1 MKKRLFMYLFTILS
15 LGLFAEGT
23 EEVQTN
29 LNWTW
34 TLIAAAMVF
43 FMQAGFAMV
52 ETGFTR
58 AKNAGNIMMK
68 NAMDFSMGIL
78 AFWAV
83 GFAFMF
89 GEGKLIGTTNFFGQG
104 LAGWDWTFF
113 IFQGVF
119 AATAATILSGAL
131 AERTKFG
138 SYLVISFFV
147 TAIIYPVLGHWAW
160 AGLYGKSTGWLE
172 SLGFI
177 DFAGSTVVHSLGG
190 WTALAGAIAV
200 GPRIG
205 KFDSNGKAK
214 AIPGHSLTLAALGV
228 FILWF
233 GWFGFNSGS
242 TTTGTSEIGLIAV
255 NTCLAAAAGSI
266 SALITSIFKFKTY
279 DIGMTLN
286 GALAGLVGI
295 TAGCANV
302 APWASVVI
310 GIIAGILVV
319 LSVVFF
325 DNRKIDDPVGAV
337 SVHGVCGA
345 WGTLAAGIFNAEDLF
360 NVKIIGV
367 QAIGVITCFLIAFVG
382 GSILFKIIKA
392 TMGLRV
398 SEEEELRGLDIGE
411 HKADAYPDFQ
421 SSSSTYEI

>member
-68 NAMDFSMGIL
+68 NAMDFSMGII

-89 GEGKLIGTTNFFGQG
+89 GEGKFIGTTNFFGQG

-160 AGLYGKSTGWLE
+160 ASLYGKSTGWLE
-172 SLGFI
+172 NLGFI

-266 SALITSIFKFKTY
+266 SALVTSIFKFKTY

-302 APWASVVI
+302 DPWASVVI

-319 LSVVFF
+319 LAVVFF

-360 NVKIIGV
+360 NIKIIGV
-367 QAIGVITCFLIAFVG
+367 QALGALTCFLIAFIG
-382 GSILFKIIKA
+382 GGILFKIIKA

>member
-68 NAMDFSMGIL
+68 NAMDFSMGII

-89 GEGKLIGTTNFFGQG
+89 GEGKFIGTTNFFGQG

-160 AGLYGKSTGWLE
+160 ASLYGKSTGWLE
-172 SLGFI
+172 NLGFI

-319 LSVVFF
+319 LAVVFF

-337 SVHGVCGA
+337 SVHGVGGA